1 MKGPNPTFVKIARTL
16 LKYRTFRPFRNLTTC
31 QPASNNCVPTTEVT
45 ADDELYLSVARTS
58 FTNDSTDDL
67 AVSNESLVDDMGK
80 SNKFDYSNRPNSGV
94 KLGNSIASGL
104 TKEADKLITKARK
117 QSTDSSAA
125 SEKDSSSHCIDL
137 QAPKKALGDDGLA
150 ALADGLES
158 ALKRGN
164 DLASLALEDL
174 NLSENGLTVASL
186 VRLAP
191 IIELARHDLKTLNIS
206 NNKFVVTTD
215 VEAEQWKSFLT
226 SFRGCLKLRR
236 LDLGDNPDLGRRA
249 IEIFARIHINEPVVT
264 PTRPSGDGSV
274 LSLTSEIAE
283 NEDLQEQQPD
293 EDIDSGDEAL
303 AKSLSNAKMLKRR
316 CGLRSVPYITLSNT
330 GIDDAAGLWLSYVLE
345 DHYFPSQ
352 LTDDLNGIHTNN
364 TIKVYQQDTDSTGVD
379 WSGNILS
386 KEGLALLHKAETV
399 RTYTLLDDPSVLA
412 DSLIV
417 EEEATGDDSTRE
429 RSASVN
435 RRLSRGQLS
444 NRRASIRSIHTADGG
459 EHEASELESARRKI
473 QRHLIE
479 HHGPACMELWQ
490 ATLKIVAGSRSLL
503 IAAPKYRKYFAG
515 DAVFAL
521 PPPEALNYR
530 DSQKSQPSR
539 ADSGK
544 NLSIDNAQ
552 ATAIAG
558 QHKVSYAKTLSGLS
572 PGTKGEPEL
581 AVTETTNS
589 PTTPKIVFKAQRKGG
604 FSEGADLPAVTEKL
618 NNLVLRDDLSA
629 RFVKYQVERNQ
640 REANTLNISERSL
653 WRDADNI
660 THLPQGLVDR
670 IFSFVLVN
678 NSVKLL
684 SEEQRRA
691 AFRWGIQRRSLK
703 TAEEWKKKDM
713 ASRVWLLLD
722 SIKCLAYAQ

>member
-1 MKGPNPTFVKIARTL
+1 MKDSKPTFVKISRTL
-16 LKYRTFRPFRNLTTC
+16 LRHRPFRPFRKLTTC
-31 QPASNNCVPTTEVT
+31 QPSYVNCVPTTEVA
-45 ADDELYLSVARTS
+45 ADDELYLPFARINLINGSTS
-58 FTNDSTDDL
+58 DL
-67 AVSNESLVDDMGK
+67 AVSSESLVDDMGK
-80 SNKFDYSNRPNSGV
+80 SNKFDFSNRPNSGV
-94 KLGNSIASGL
+94 KLGNSIASAL

-150 ALADGLES
+150 ALADGLEL

-174 NLSENGLTVASL
+174 NLSENGLTVASFA
-186 VRLAP
+186 RLAP
-191 IIELARHDLKTLNIS
+191 IIELARHDLKTLNLS
-206 NNKFVVTTD
+206 NNKFGVTTD
-215 VEAEQWKSFLT
+215 VEAEQWESFLT

-264 PTRPSGDGSV
+264 PTRLSGDGSV
-274 LSLTSEIAE
+274 LSLTSEVAE
-283 NEDLQEQQPD
+283 NEDMEEQQP
-293 EDIDSGDEAL
+293 EEYKDSGDEAF

-316 CGLRSVPYITLSNT
+316 CGLRSVPYITLSNA
-330 GIDDAAGLWLSYVLE
+330 GIDDAAALWLSYVLE

-386 KEGLALLHKAETV
+386 KEGLALLHKAEMV

-417 EEEATGDDSTRE
+417 EDEATGDDSTRE
-429 RSASVN
+429 RGASIN
-435 RRLSRGQLS
+435 RRLSRGQPS

-479 HHGPACMELWQ
+479 HHGPVCMEMWQ
-490 ATLKIVAGSRSLL
+490 TALKIVAGSRSLL
-503 IAAPKYRKYFAG
+503 IAAPNHRKYYAG
-515 DAVFAL
+515 EAAFAL
-521 PPPEALNYR
+521 PPSEALNFQ

-539 ADSGK
+539 TDSGK
-544 NLSIDNAQ
+544 KLSIDTTQ
-552 ATAIAG
+552 ATAISG
-558 QHKVSYAKTLSGLS
+558 QCKVSYAKTLSAIS
-572 PGTKGEPEL
+572 PGAKGEPEL
-581 AVTETTNS
+581 AITETTNS
-589 PTTPKIVFKAQRKGG
+589 PTTPKIVFKPHRKGA

-629 RFVKYQVERNQ
+629 RFVKYQIERTQ
-640 REANTLNISERSL
+640 REASTVNISERSL
-653 WRDADNI
+653 WRDTGNV
-660 THLPQGLVDR
+660 THLPRSLVDR
-670 IFSFVLVN
+670 IFSFILVN
-678 NSVKLL
+678 NGVKLL
-684 SEEQRRA
+684 SEEQRGA

-703 TAEEWKKKDM
+703 TAEDWKKKDM
-713 ASRVWLLLD
+713 ATRVWLLLD

>member
-1 MKGPNPTFVKIARTL
+1 MKGPKPTFVRISEAL
-16 LKYRTFRPFRNLTTC
+16 LKHRPFHPFRKLTTC
-31 QPASNNCVPTTEVT
+31 QPVSSNCAPLTEGA
-45 ADDELYLSVARTS
+45 ADDELYLPFARTN
-58 FTNDSTDDL
+58 FNNDSTDDL
-67 AVSNESLVDDMGK
+67 AVSNGSSVDDMGK
-80 SNKFDYSNRPNSGV
+80 SNKFDFSNRPNSGV
-94 KLGNSIASGL
+94 KLGNSIASAL
-104 TKEADKLITKARK
+104 IKEADKLITKARK

-125 SEKDSSSHCIDL
+125 SEKDLSSHCIDL

-158 ALKRGN
+158 ALRRGN

-174 NLSENGLTVASL
+174 NLSENGITVASL
-186 VRLAP
+186 ARLAP
-191 IIELARHDLKTLNIS
+191 IIELAKHDLKTLVLFD
-206 NNKFVVTTD
+206 NNFAVTTD
-215 VEAEQWKSFLT
+215 VEAEQWELFLT

-236 LDLGDNPDLGRRA
+236 LDLGDNPSLGRRA

-264 PTRPSGDGSV
+264 PTRLSGDGSV

-283 NEDLQEQQPD
+283 NETPDDQQPD

-379 WSGNILS
+379 WSGNILG
-386 KEGLALLHKAETV
+386 KEGLGLLHKAEAL

-412 DSLIV
+412 DSLLV
-417 EEEATGDDSTRE
+417 EDEATGDDSTRE
-429 RSASVN
+429 HSASIN
-435 RRLSRGQLS
+435 RRLSRGQPS

-479 HHGPACMELWQ
+479 HHSPACMDLWQ
-490 ATLKIVAGSRSLL
+490 AALKIVAGSRSLL
-503 IAAPKYRKYFAG
+503 IVAPKYRKYFAG
-515 DAVFAL
+515 EAVVAL
-521 PPPEALNYR
+521 PSPDALKSR

-544 NLSIDNAQ
+544 TLSIDTAQ
-552 ATAIAG
+552 AKAVAG
-558 QHKVSYAKTLSGLS
+558 QCKTSYAKTLSGMS

-581 AVTETTNS
+581 AITETTNS
-589 PTTPKIVFKAQRKGG
+589 PTTPKIIFKPHRKGA
-604 FSEGADLPAVTEKL
+604 FSEGADLPAVTERL
-618 NNLVLRDDLSA
+618 NHLILRDDLSA
-629 RFVKYQVERNQ
+629 RFVKYQVERTQ
-640 REANTLNISERSL
+640 REANAVNMSERIF
-653 WRDADNI
+653 WRDTGNV
-660 THLPQGLVDR
+660 THLPQNLVDR
-670 IFSFVLVN
+670 IFGFVLPN
-678 NSVKLL
+678 NGIKLL

-691 AFRWGIQRRSLK
+691 AFCWGIQRRSLK

-713 ASRVWLLLD
+713 ATRAWLLLD

>member
-1 MKGPNPTFVKIARTL
+1 
-16 LKYRTFRPFRNLTTC
+16 
-31 QPASNNCVPTTEVT
+31 
-45 ADDELYLSVARTS
+45 
-58 FTNDSTDDL
+58 
-67 AVSNESLVDDMGK
+67 MGK
-80 SNKFDYSNRPNSGV
+80 SNKFDFSNRPNSGV
-94 KLGNSIASGL
+94 KLGNSIASTL
-104 TKEADKLITKARK
+104 TKEAEKLITKARK

-158 ALKRGN
+158 ALRRGN

-174 NLSENGLTVASL
+174 NLSHNGITVASL
-186 VRLAP
+186 ARLAP
-191 IIELARHDLKTLNIS
+191 IIELARHDLKTLVLS
-206 NNKFVVTTD
+206 NNNFAVTTD
-215 VEAEQWKSFLT
+215 VEAEQWELFLT
-226 SFRGCLKLRR
+226 SFGGCLKLRR
-236 LDLGDNPDLGRRA
+236 LDLGDNPGLGRRA

-264 PTRPSGDGSV
+264 PTRLSGDGSV
-274 LSLTSEIAE
+274 LSLTYEIAG
-283 NEDLQEQQPD
+283 NESPEEQHPD
-293 EDIDSGDEAL
+293 EDTDSSSDAL

-330 GIDDAAGLWLSYVLE
+330 GIDDAAALWLSY
-345 DHYFPSQ
+345 
-352 LTDDLNGIHTNN
+352 
-364 TIKVYQQDTDSTGVD
+364 IKVYQQDTDSTGVD

-417 EEEATGDDSTRE
+417 DDEVTGDDSTRG
-429 RSASVN
+429 RSASVT
-435 RRLSRGQLS
+435 RRLSRGQPL

-479 HHGPACMELWQ
+479 HHHPICMELWQ
-490 ATLKIVAGSRSLL
+490 AALKIVAGSRSLL

-515 DAVFAL
+515 EAVFAL
-521 PPPEALNYR
+521 PSPPALDFQ
-530 DSQKSQPSR
+530 DSQKPQPSR

-544 NLSIDNAQ
+544 TLSTGSAQ
-552 ATAIAG
+552 AKAIAG
-558 QHKVSYAKTLSGLS
+558 QCKASYARTLSAMS

-581 AVTETTNS
+581 AITETTNS
-589 PTTPKIVFKAQRKGG
+589 PTTPKLVFRPHRKGA
-604 FSEGADLPAVTEKL
+604 FSEGADLPAVTERL
-618 NNLVLRDDLSA
+618 NHLILRDDLSA
-629 RFVKYQVERNQ
+629 RFVKYQVERTK
-640 REANTLNISERSL
+640 REANAVNVSDNIF
-653 WRDADNI
+653 WRDTGNV
-660 THLPQGLVDR
+660 THLPQNLVDR
-670 IFSFVLVN
+670 VFSFVLSN
-678 NSVKLL
+678 NALKLL

-691 AFRWGIQRRSLK
+691 AFCWGIQRRSLK

-713 ASRVWLLLD
+713 ATRVWLLLD

>member
-1 MKGPNPTFVKIARTL
+1 MKGSKPIFVKISKAL
-16 LKYRTFRPFRNLTTC
+16 LKHRRFQPLRKLTTC
-31 QPASNNCVPTTEVT
+31 QPASNGCASPTEVA
-45 ADDELYLSVARTS
+45 ADDELYLPFARTN
-58 FTNDSTDDL
+58 FNNDSTNDL

-80 SNKFDYSNRPNSGV
+80 SNKFDFSNRPNSGV
-94 KLGNSIASGL
+94 KLGNSIASTL
-104 TKEADKLITKARK
+104 TKEAEKLITKARK

-150 ALADGLES
+150 ALADGLGS
-158 ALKRGN
+158 ALRRGN

-174 NLSENGLTVASL
+174 NLSQNGITVASL
-186 VRLAP
+186 ARLAP
-191 IIELARHDLKTLNIS
+191 IIELARHDLKTLVLS
-206 NNKFVVTTD
+206 NNNFAVTTD
-215 VEAEQWKSFLT
+215 VEAEQWELFLT
-226 SFRGCLKLRR
+226 SFGGCLKLRR
-236 LDLGDNPDLGRRA
+236 LDLGDNPGLGRRA

-264 PTRPSGDGSV
+264 PTRLSGDGSV
-274 LSLTSEIAE
+274 LSLTYEIAE
-283 NEDLQEQQPD
+283 NESPEEQQPD
-293 EDIDSGDEAL
+293 EDIDSSNDAL

-364 TIKVYQQDTDSTGVD
+364 TIKVYQQDADSTGVD
-379 WSGNILS
+379 WTGNILS

-417 EEEATGDDSTRE
+417 EDEATGDDSTRE

-435 RRLSRGQLS
+435 RRLSRCQPS
-444 NRRASIRSIHTADGG
+444 DRRASIRSIHTADGG

-479 HHGPACMELWQ
+479 HHRPICMELCQ
-490 ATLKIVAGSRSLL
+490 AALKIVAGSRSLL

-515 DAVFAL
+515 EAVFAL
-521 PPPEALNYR
+521 PSPSALNFQ
-530 DSQKSQPSR
+530 DSQKPQPSR

-544 NLSIDNAQ
+544 TLSTDSAQ
-552 ATAIAG
+552 AKAIAG
-558 QHKVSYAKTLSGLS
+558 QCKASYAKTLSAMS
-572 PGTKGEPEL
+572 AGTKGEPEL
-581 AVTETTNS
+581 AITETTNS
-589 PTTPKIVFKAQRKGG
+589 PTTPKLVFRPHRKGA
-604 FSEGADLPAVTEKL
+604 FSEGADLPAVTERL
-618 NNLVLRDDLSA
+618 NHLILRDDLSA
-629 RFVKYQVERNQ
+629 RFVKYQVERTK
-640 REANTLNISERSL
+640 REANAANISEDIF
-653 WRDADNI
+653 WRDTGNI
-660 THLPQGLVDR
+660 THLPQNLVDR
-670 IFSFVLVN
+670 VFSFVLPN
-678 NSVKLL
+678 NGVKLL

-691 AFRWGIQRRSLK
+691 AFCWGIQRRSLK

-713 ASRVWLLLD
+713 ATRAWLLLD